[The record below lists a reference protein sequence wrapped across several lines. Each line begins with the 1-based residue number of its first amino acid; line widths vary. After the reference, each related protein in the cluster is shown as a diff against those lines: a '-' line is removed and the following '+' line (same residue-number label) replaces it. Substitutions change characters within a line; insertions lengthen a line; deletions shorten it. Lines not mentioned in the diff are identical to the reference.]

1 MNRMIIK
8 WILWG
13 FVFVLFSCET
23 MQQQDYFFNEIVVR
37 NRSYDPVQ
45 DVEIR
50 VDKTH
55 RVFSCTNIAP
65 RASCSNSFHK
75 RKYQHNPIQVT
86 WTYHNRK
93 RTMKEFVL
101 EVPGTL
107 NPERPLRGVLEIKPD
122 GTIATYFEQQ

>member
-1 MNRMIIK
+1 MK
-8 WILWG
+8 ALLWG

-23 MQQQDYFFNEIVVR
+23 LQQQTYFFNEIVVR
-37 NRSYDPVQ
+37 NRSFDPVQ
-45 DVEIR
+45 NVQIR

-65 RASCSNSFHK
+65 RASCSNSFQK

-86 WTYHNRK
+86 WVYHNRTRAK
-93 RTMKEFVL
+93 KEFVL
-101 EVPGTL
+101 EVPRTMQ
-107 NPERPLRGVLEIKPD
+107 PEQPLRGVLEIRSD